1 MPLELLRHA
10 PTLIARLVRTTFGID
25 LGEHVSFEETKASF
39 QDARLS
45 VYHADLVLKGKE
57 AASVVELQLSID
69 EDKLVRWPHYTAS
82 VHSIFRKK
90 TWLVVIAFDSKVAE
104 WAGHSIETF
113 HRGFTP
119 LVLGPS
125 DIPRITD
132 LEEARR
138 EPELAVLSAMA
149 HGESI
154 GGEEV
159 AFAALTG
166 ANELA
171 HEDENRAKLLA
182 DMVFCVV
189 SENAREILE
198 AMMKAHGYEY
208 QSDFARKYVA
218 QGREEGREEGRAE
231 GLEEGLAKGL
241 AAVRTTLRTMCGVLD
256 LGWSAEREEQ
266 IAHLGLPEL
275 EALATRLA
283 RERRWPL

>member
-1 MPLELLRHA
+1 L
-10 PTLIARLVRTTFGID
+10 
-25 LGEHVSFEETKASF
+25 
-39 QDARLS
+39 
-45 VYHADLVLKGKE
+45 
-57 AASVVELQLSID
+57 
-69 EDKLVRWPHYTAS
+69 LVRWPLYTAS
-82 VHSIFRKK
+82 THSIFRKK
-90 TWLVVIAFDSKVAE
+90 TWLIVIAFDSKVAE
-104 WAGHSIETF
+104 WARCPIETF
-113 HRGFTP
+113 QHGFTP
-119 LVLGPS
+119 LVIGPS

-132 LEEARR
+132 PEEARK

-149 HGESI
+149 HGESV

-166 ANELA
+166 ASELA

-189 SENAREILE
+189 NENAREILE

-231 GLEEGLAKGL
+231 GL

-266 IAHLGLPEL
+266 IAHLGIPEL
-275 EALATRLA
+275 EALVARLA